1 MHTIGQHM
9 SLSIPMVIVDY
20 SQHSQTNQLGGANI
34 DMLII
39 WIILNPML

>member
-1 MHTIGQHM
+1 
-9 SLSIPMVIVDY
+9 MVIVDY

-39 WIILNPML
+39 WIILNPMLWLLFQQVKAL